1 MTAVALPKLHQETL
15 ESVSVAV
22 ARAKDDRGLRVVL
35 SLRDV
40 LQPWVMEQMPAHIRG
55 PAPVNPSGITP
66 LEFKVLVK
74 PSDAEV
80 DPVLARAKAQGLQL
94 PPDVLEREFAAQIV
108 ATFIAKGGNAF
119 EDWRDEKLP
128 APGDT
133 VLIAKYA
140 GITVKGADGIE
151 YRMLNDKDV
160 SGLITIQG
168 VSRV

>member
-1 MTAVALPKLHQETL
+1 MT
-15 ESVSVAV
+15 
-22 ARAKDDRGLRVVL
+22 
-35 SLRDV
+35 
-40 LQPWVMEQMPAHIRG
+40 
-55 PAPVNPSGITP
+55 NPSGITP

-94 PPDVLEREFAAQIV
+94 PADVLEREFAAQIV

-140 GITVKGADGIE
+140 GISVRGSDGVE
-151 YRMLNDKDV
+151 YRMLNDKDI
-160 SGLITIQG
+160 SGLITGDG
-168 VSRV
+168 VARA

>member
-1 MTAVALPKLHQETL
+1 MTA
-15 ESVSVAV
+15 
-22 ARAKDDRGLRVVL
+22 
-35 SLRDV
+35 
-40 LQPWVMEQMPAHIRG
+40 
-55 PAPVNPSGITP
+55 NPSGITP

-119 EDWRDEKLP
+119 EDWRDDKLP

-133 VLIAKYA
+133 ILIAKYA
-140 GITVKGADGIE
+140 GITVK
-151 YRMLNDKDV
+151 RRRRR
-160 SGLITIQG
+160 
-168 VSRV
+168 RVPDAERQRHQRPHNLRRS